1 MNVPV
6 IINELVKVDEWMQHL
21 THEDVVTQLLQVSSK
36 SNA

>member
-21 THEDVVTQLLQVSSK
+21 THEDVV
-36 SNA
+36 A